1 MKVKLT
7 DILGIISWGLIIAI
21 FLLFVLKIAGIIHS
35 PSFEEL
41 LLSAILSELIRLELE
56 LREVKIKTEL
66 LWKDF
71 KSRKKI

>member
-71 KSRKKI
+71 KNRKKI